1 MSVTAVRS
9 GAMIA
14 ALALVLSG
22 GFIAPAFAAQDA
34 YPSWE
39 EIEAARGNE
48 AATATT
54 ISAINTALD
63 GLQAQAAELGDAAVA
78 RQAESTVAQ
87 AAFDRAT
94 RNASALATSAALA
107 SEDAEE
113 SAATAAHI
121 AAALYRSGGTD
132 LTGRLL
138 LLGEDES
145 SQLLN
150 QLGTLDRLGS
160 QVDKALDQA
169 QKDFN
174 LSTSLSEQAEI
185 ARKERERLATSAQTA
200 LDAAR
205 SASSAADA
213 AVGEQQQR
221 LSTLYAQLASL
232 KNTTVELEQQY
243 RIGQTNQTRGD
254 SDGSDGSGTGSS
266 GDDGSG
272 DGSGGTGDSGGS
284 DGSGDPGTPGDSG
297 SSDPGTSGDPGGFT
311 VPGNEVNDATA
322 AQSFAYGQ
330 ASALGWGPDQHYCLL
345 LLWNRESGWRTNAY
359 NASSGAYGIPQS
371 LPGSKMAD
379 YAADWRTNYQTQVM
393 WGLYY
398 ILDRYDSPCGAW
410 DHSESV
416 GWY

>member
-1 MSVTAVRS
+1 MGVKAVRS

-22 GFIAPAFAAQDA
+22 GFITPAAAAQDA

-39 EIEAARGNE
+39 DIEAARGNE

-54 ISAINTALD
+54 ISAVNTALD
-63 GLQAQAAELGDAAVA
+63 GLQAQAAELGDTAVA
-78 RQAESTVAQ
+78 RQAESNVAQ

-138 LLGEDES
+138 LIGEDES

-169 QKDFN
+169 QKDVN

-185 ARKERERLATSAQTA
+185 ARKETERLAATAQTA
-200 LDAAR
+200 LAAAQSS
-205 SASSAADA
+205 SAAADA

-232 KNTTVELEQQY
+232 KNTTIELEQQY
-243 RIGQTNQTRGD
+243 RIGQTDQSGGD
-254 SDGSDGSGTGSS
+254 SGGP
-266 GDDGSG
+266 
-272 DGSGGTGDSGGS
+272 GGTGDSGGTETS
-284 DGSGDPGTPGDSG
+284 GDGGTGTPDGTGDPGGSSDPDDSG
-297 SSDPGTSGDPGGFT
+297 SSEDPEPPSDPGGFT
-311 VPGNEVNDATA
+311 VPGNEVNDAAA

-330 ASALGWGPDQHYCLL
+330 ASAMGWGPDQHYCLL

-359 NASSGAYGIPQS
+359 NPSSGAYGIPQS
-371 LPGSKMAD
+371 LPGSKMGD

-398 ILDRYDSPCGAW
+398 ISGRYGSPCGAW
-410 DHSESV
+410 DHSELE

>member
-1 MSVTAVRS
+1 MGVKAVRS

-22 GFIAPAFAAQDA
+22 GFITPAVAAQDA

-48 AATATT
+48 AATAAT
-54 ISAINTALD
+54 IAVINTALD
-63 GLQAQAAELGDAAVA
+63 GLQAQAAQLGDVAVT
-78 RQAESTVAQ
+78 RQAEANVAQ
-87 AAFDRAT
+87 AALDRAT
-94 RNASALATSAALA
+94 RNASALATSASLA

-138 LLGEDES
+138 LIGEDES
-145 SQLLN
+145 NQLLN

-160 QVDKALDQA
+160 QVDKALEQA

-185 ARKERERLATSAQTA
+185 ARKERVRLAATAQTA
-200 LDAAR
+200 LAAAQTA
-205 SASSAADA
+205 SAAADA
-213 AVGEQQQR
+213 AVGEQQMR

-232 KNTTVELEQQY
+232 KNTTIELEQQY
-243 RIGQTNQTRGD
+243 RIWQTTQT
-254 SDGSDGSGTGSS
+254 
-266 GDDGSG
+266 
-272 DGSGGTGDSGGS
+272 GGGSGGS
-284 DGSGDPGTPGDSG
+284 DGTGTGPDDGGDDPGSTDGPGDTGGTDGSGDPEPPGPVPPE
-297 SSDPGTSGDPGGFT
+297 DPGTSGGFV

-330 ASALGWGPDQHYCLL
+330 ASAMGWGPDQHYCLL

-359 NASSGAYGIPQS
+359 NESSGAYGIPQS
-371 LPGSKMAD
+371 LPGSKMGD

-398 ILDRYDSPCGAW
+398 ISGRYGSPCGAW